1 MRMTRHKKQILEFY
15 KPEFRD
21 CVRLHA
27 GEPPFDVRG
36 GSSLLYGDT
45 LRYHIEATRRTLNAM
60 VNDGILYRVKVREP
74 RFDVRIGGDGAH
86 CTVIR
91 YGLVE
96 NHTNQ

>member
-1 MRMTRHKKQILEFY
+1 MRMTRHKNRFLNSTNLSIAIGCGWR
-15 KPEFRD
+15 PEN
-21 CVRLHA
+21 RLLTF
-27 GEPPFDVRG
+27 GV
-36 GSSLLYGDT
+36 SSLLYGDT

-60 VNDGILYRVKVREP
+60 VNDGILYRVKVHEP

>member
-1 MRMTRHKKQILEFY
+1 
-15 KPEFRD
+15 
-21 CVRLHA
+21 
-27 GEPPFDVRG
+27 
-36 GSSLLYGDT
+36 
-45 LRYHIEATRRTLNAM
+45 M
-60 VNDGILYRVKVREP
+60 VNDGILYRVKVHEP